1 MDLGGGNLL
10 PRPNTINSFY
20 NDTEFVLETMLQVQ
34 RSVFINF
41 MGVEVTLSEQLWLT
55 FASVLAT
62 FNIEKARDNAG
73 NEIPINDEFKEFG
86 FIR

>member
-41 MGVEVTLSEQLWLT
+41 MGVEVTLSE
-55 FASVLAT
+55 
-62 FNIEKARDNAG
+62 
-73 NEIPINDEFKEFG
+73 
-86 FIR
+86 